1 MAETENKVETEIGS
15 VLRAAREAAGVS
27 LDDVSALLK
36 IRAVHLQALEEDDF
50 DNLPGSVYAIGFIR
64 TYANHLNLN
73 GAELIGRYKEATLP
87 PHQEEPGYN
96 PQTEVEPIS
105 GALKI
110 AIAVIGV
117 FVFYILFLIAG
128 GAGGPDENVRVAA
141 APDNAVEKPALET
154 PAPVKPTAPPVERPT
169 AIAKAAPKSAATPAT
184 PSVAT
189 KEPTSATIASGEAT
203 EKSANDTAAVLPEA
217 DPVAGQ
223 PAVEVQAI
231 SDLTLS
237 AAAPQNAAPAAAV
250 AGTALAAANA
260 EIEIRAVRR
269 TWMRIE
275 DSQGKVLFSSI
286 IREGEGFKFGDADSY
301 TLATR
306 DAGALEYRVNEQL
319 VGNVG
324 RRGQILTA
332 RKLDRQSILS
342 LAAQ

>member
-128 GAGGPDENVRVAA
+128 GAGGPDEDVRVAA

-169 AIAKAAPKSAATPAT
+169 AIAEAVPKSAATSAT
-184 PSVAT
+184 T
-189 KEPTSATIASGEAT
+189 KEPTSATIATAEAT

-250 AGTALAAANA
+250 AGTDLAAANA